1 MKIEKKHKVIKF
13 VKFSVTMSLLFT
25 ESLDNG
31 YGLVMRI
38 IRITV
43 LKTQRDK
50 ELLKK
55 INFSNLN
62 YHIHNEDY

>member
-13 VKFSVTMSLLFT
+13 VKFSVAMSLLFT

-31 YGLVMRI
+31 YDLVMRI
-38 IRITV
+38 IRITI

>member
-55 INFSNLN
+55 LTFLI
-62 YHIHNEDY
+62 